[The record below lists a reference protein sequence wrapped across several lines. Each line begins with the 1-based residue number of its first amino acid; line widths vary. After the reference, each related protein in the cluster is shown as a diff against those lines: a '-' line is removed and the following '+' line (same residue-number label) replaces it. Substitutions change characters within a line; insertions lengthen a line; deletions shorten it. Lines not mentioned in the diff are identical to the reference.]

1 MDSLRNRYGLDAELL
16 FTDTDSL
23 LCHEIATE
31 DFYQDMYNY
40 KEHFDFNDMHL
51 KQFINLENK
60 K

>member
-1 MDSLRNRYGLDAELL
+1 MDAELL

-23 LCHEIATE
+23 LRHEIATE